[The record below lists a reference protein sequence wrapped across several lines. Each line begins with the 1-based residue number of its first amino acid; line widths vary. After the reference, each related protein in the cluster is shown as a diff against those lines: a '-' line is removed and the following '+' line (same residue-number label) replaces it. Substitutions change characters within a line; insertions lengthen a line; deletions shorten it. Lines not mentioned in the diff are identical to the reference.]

1 MKGVAGMGKGA
12 EASAGH
18 LLRRKVLPGDQVVLV
33 PGEEIPGAS
42 LREAV
47 RLAENWVEDL

>member
-1 MKGVAGMGKGA
+1 MGKDA
-12 EASAGH
+12 TSSAGH
-18 LLRRKVLPGDQVVLV
+18 LPRRKVFPGDEVVLV